1 MLGIHFW
8 PSARSVSVTL
18 SCTCRNSAS
27 RFVATG
33 QASLSVFVAVDF
45 LSAVRHSHGPCTSPV
60 ASGPGRRVCCQPSNH
75 VSRCEMAS
83 HGNFHFHFC
92 DHGWYR
98 ATFYVPSLVMC
109 LFKSFAQ
116 FKKKIYYCWPSKFLC
131 KGIKCKYHHYFF
143 RVCDLLI
150 YCLTSL

>member
-60 ASGPGRRVCCQPSNH
+60 ASGPGRRVCCQPSITSVGVKWH
-75 VSRCEMAS
+75 LMAIFIFIS
-83 HGNFHFHFC
+83 AITDDIEQLFMCLLWLCACLNLLLNLKKKFIIA
-92 DHGWYR
+92 DLQN
-98 ATFYVPSLVMC
+98 FYVKVSNVNTTTI
-109 LFKSFAQ
+109 FSEFV
-116 FKKKIYYCWPSKFLC
+116 IY
-131 KGIKCKYHHYFF
+131 
-143 RVCDLLI
+143 
-150 YCLTSL
+150 

>member
-116 FKKKIYYCWPSKFLC
+116 LKKKFIIADLQNFYVKVSNVNTTTIFSEFVIYWFT
-131 KGIKCKYHHYFF
+131 
-143 RVCDLLI
+143 V
-150 YCLTSL
+150 